1 MRSRCVST
9 VCELVPGGV
18 LIQASFGIR
27 RCRHGPSPLRSDQ
40 EHDGR
45 GETTG
50 RSKRASGLR
59 HHRDRRIGGRRHRP
73 DQAPGPAAGGLRCDG
88 ADRAARRPR
97 HRSLMPQVIGR
108 QSRLPVT
115 HAEEGTDLE
124 PCHVYL
130 APHDRHM
137 LIKRKGTLTLTDTEL
152 VNFVRPSADLMFE
165 SVAAAYG
172 DRAIAIV
179 LTGTGHDGAMGVT
192 AIKKRGGTVV
202 AQDEASSEF
211 FGMPSSAIKTG
222 AVDMVLPLDEIAPKL
237 VALLAR

>member
-1 MRSRCVST
+1 MMAEERRLEDRS
-9 VCELVPGGV
+9 
-18 LIQASFGIR
+18 
-27 RCRHGPSPLRSDQ
+27 
-40 EHDGR
+40 
-45 GETTG
+45 
-50 RSKRASGLR
+50 
-59 HHRDRRIGGRRHRP
+59 
-73 DQAPGPAAGGLRCDG
+73 GPAAFDIIAIAASAGGVTALTKLLGRLPADFG
-88 ADRAARRPR
+88 ATVLIVQHVDPR

-130 APHDRHM
+130 APPDRHM